1 MRKKRQILVL
11 AAVIAA
17 SALLA
22 GCGGNSKNYSKY
34 VTLGDYKNLRA
45 ELVVEE
51 VTKEALDEYEN
62 EQLDEYVTYEKTT
75 GPVKEGQMV
84 LVSLLAK
91 EGDEVIY
98 DFSDDGYELVVGKQD
113 FGTEVDEALIGRSVG
128 DILDFS
134 VSHDAEFGD
143 MMLAGK
149 EISYHIEIL
158 ELSDISYPE
167 LTDAFVEENFGEK
180 SVDAW
185 RETLAEELRSEYETT
200 ARDDLREGLVQQVI
214 DGSQFHGYPKDLYKQ
229 NEEMIQADYESYAE
243 MFGCSVDEIY
253 EMFGVDEEQR
263 KQDCLDQTNRTMVL
277 ALIREQE
284 NINLSEEQMKEKM
297 EEFAQENGYS
307 SAEEYLS
314 EYGEE
319 SAKQYFLDEMTV
331 DFIVEHASIVDSK
344 S

>member
-1 MRKKRQILVL
+1 MSKKSQLFEL
-11 AAVIAA
+11 LAVIAVT
-17 SALLA
+17 ALLA
-22 GCGGNSKNYSKY
+22 GCGGNSENYSKY
-34 VTLGDYKNLRA
+34 VTLADYKNLSA

-62 EQLDEYVTYEKTT
+62 EQLDEYVTYEETT
-75 GPVKEGQMV
+75 GSVKEGQMV
-84 LVSLLAK
+84 QVSLLAK

-98 DFSDDGYELVVGKQD
+98 DFSEDGYELIIGKQD
-113 FGTEVDEALIGRSVG
+113 FGAEVDEALLGRSSG

-134 VSHDAEFGD
+134 VSYDDEFAD

-149 EISYHIEIL
+149 EIGYHIEIL
-158 ELSDISYPE
+158 EISDVSYPE

-253 EMFGVDEEQR
+253 EMFDVDEEQR
-263 KQDCLDQTNRTMVL
+263 KQECLDQTNRTMVL

-284 NINLSEEQMKEKM
+284 NMTLSEEQMQEKM
-297 EEFAQENGYS
+297 EAFAQENGYDS
-307 SAEEYLS
+307 VEEYLS
-314 EYGEE
+314 EYDEK
-319 SAKQYFLDEMTV
+319 SIRQYFLDEMTI
-331 DFIVEHASIVDSK
+331 DFIVEHANIVD
-344 S
+344 